1 MEGGVRRQQRAF
13 TLIELLVVIA
23 IIAVLIGLLLP
34 ALGKGR
40 EAARTVKCLS
50 NTRQFGTAALMYAG
64 DFKDRIWPA
73 ATRASWP
80 KGARQYTAPPGYEF
94 VSLWAR
100 VIENNLPAPG
110 YVYQY
115 VGNAHEVGECPTNK
129 RRSVTGNDRAN
140 MWNSLTGV
148 DFDYTMLD
156 ELEGATLHL
165 SARAAY
171 IPPNDV
177 STRTLSAAV
186 AARLVP
192 MQGLPI
198 FVEES
203 SFFYNSQYQDGLFG
217 NIDQFSTRHDG
228 GGHLSFLDG
237 SVSLFRARADRDQ
250 RTATPATE
258 TEANDLYVNVRG
270 NSNAWYAVSNAERFG
285 VPQAYGWIN
294 NPR

>member
-1 MEGGVRRQQRAF
+1 MRHRRSAF

-23 IIAVLIGLLLP
+23 IIALLIGLLLP

-40 EAARTVKCLS
+40 ESARTVKCLS
-50 NTRQFGTAALMYAG
+50 NTRQFGTAAITYAI
-64 DFKDRIWPA
+64 DHKDRIWPA
-73 ATRASWP
+73 ANRASWP
-80 KGARQYTAPPGYEF
+80 AGARQYTAPPGYEF

-100 VIENNLPAPG
+100 TIENNLPAPG

-129 RRSVTGNDRAN
+129 RRSVSGNERAN
-140 MWNSLTGV
+140 MWNSVTGV

-156 ELEGATLHL
+156 ELEGANLHL
-165 SARAAY
+165 SARAAF

-177 STRTLSAAV
+177 STRVLSAAV

-203 SFFYNSQYQDGLFG
+203 SYFYNSQYQDGLFG
-217 NIDQFSTRHDG
+217 NIDQFSTRHGG

-237 SVSLFRARADRDQ
+237 SVALFKPTADRQ
-250 RTATPATE
+250 ERTANPATE

-270 NSNAWYAVSNAERFG
+270 NSNSWYAVSNAERFG
-285 VPQAYGWIN
+285 TPQAYGWIN

>member
-1 MEGGVRRQQRAF
+1 MPGRRNAF

-23 IIAVLIGLLLP
+23 IIALLIGLLLP
-34 ALGKGR
+34 ALGKAR
-40 EAARTVKCLS
+40 ETARTVKCLS
-50 NTRQFGTAALMYAG
+50 NTRQFGTAAITYAI

-73 ATRASWP
+73 ASRASWP
-80 KGARQYTAPPGYEF
+80 NGPRQYTAPPGLEF

-100 VIENNLPAPG
+100 VIEQNLPAPG

-129 RRSVTGNDRAN
+129 RRSTTGSERAN
-140 MWNSLTGV
+140 MWNSVTGV

-156 ELEGATLHL
+156 ELEGANLHL
-165 SARAAY
+165 SARAAF
-171 IPPNDV
+171 IPPGDV
-177 STRTLSAAV
+177 STRTLTPAV

-203 SFFYNSQYQDGLFG
+203 TFFYNSQYQDGLFG
-217 NIDQFSTRHDG
+217 NIDQVSTRHDR
-228 GGHLSFLDG
+228 GGHMSHLDG
-237 SVSLFRARADRDQ
+237 SVILFKPRADRQ
-250 RTATPATE
+250 QQIATPATE
-258 TEANDLYVNVRG
+258 TEANDLYVNVRA
-270 NSNAWYAVSNAERFG
+270 NSNSWYAVSNAERFG
-285 VPQAYGWIN
+285 APQAYGWIN